1 MALPNPMYIDA
12 EAIHPASAVRLLA
25 FAATEGKEGVVE
37 NTDLRI
43 MSTPAP
49 SGAIRCMPGAYVVRA
64 KHTGGEKEAYAGKV
78 VEAEDISVNPTAAD
92 AGRTDLVILR
102 IENPYVAGSGSWA
115 QPTDPQEGPY
125 AHIRVIE
132 GVPANTQA
140 VQFWNSTWT
149 AITLARITR
158 APNRTTVEQSEITD
172 LRSLAKIAND
182 PIVEEDPPDDNPP
195 AIAYPFWM
203 DIVNETSSGDD
214 DTISD
219 DAGAGFLTWPADAT
233 WSVPIPSWATHAEVF
248 LQLLGIRQEGAGTYG
263 SLRVQ
268 IDGGTAATPAVTYD
282 FTTDGTVEGWRR
294 DPMFAA
300 GTVSIPTSIRGK
312 SKTFRAQ
319 ATIEDDPGQD
329 GTLRWT
335 RGSAAILQVVFKQA
349 PSYD

>member
-37 NTDLRI
+37 NLDLRVT
-43 MSTPAP
+43 STPAP
-49 SGAIRCMPGAYVVRA
+49 SGAIRVMPGAYVVRA

-78 VEAEDISVNPTAAD
+78 VEAEDVSVNPTAAD

-115 QPTDPQEGPY
+115 QPADPQEGPY

-132 GVPANTQA
+132 GVPANTQS
-140 VQFWNSTWT
+140 VVFWNNTWT

-158 APNRTTVEQSEITD
+158 GPNRTTVEQNEITD

-182 PIVEEDPPDDNPP
+182 PIVEEDPPDSNPP
-195 AIAYPFWM
+195 AIAYPFWL
-203 DIVNETSSGDD
+203 DIKNETSTSGDD
-214 DTISD
+214 IITDSAVGWVD
-219 DAGAGFLTWPADAT
+219 WPADAS
-233 WSVPIPSWATHAEVF
+233 WNVPIPSWATHAEVY
-248 LQLLGIRQEGAGTYG
+248 LQLLGVRQEEAGTYG

-268 IDGGTAATPAVTYD
+268 INGGTVATAAVTYD

-300 GTVSIPTSIRGK
+300 GTVNIPSSIRGTTK
-312 SKTFRAQ
+312 VFRCQ

-329 GTLRWT
+329 GILRWT
-335 RGSAAILQVVFKQA
+335 RGSAAVLQVVFKQA

>member
-195 AIAYPFWM
+195 EIAYPFWL
-203 DIVNETSSGDD
+203 DIVNETSSGT
-214 DTISD
+214 DTISSTGAWTDWPD
-219 DAGAGFLTWPADAT
+219 DASWN
-233 WSVPIPSWATHAEVF
+233 VPIPSWATKAEVF
-248 LQLLGIRQEGAGTYG
+248 LQITGIRQEDAGIWG
-263 SLRVQ
+263 NARVQ
-268 IDGGTAATPAVTYD
+268 IDGGTASTTSVAFD
-282 FTTDGTVEGWRR
+282 FTDDETGFTRHTMIAASTVAV
-294 DPMFAA
+294 P
-300 GTVSIPTSIRGK
+300 SSIRGK
-312 SKTFRAQ
+312 TKQFKAQ
-319 ATIEDDPGQD
+319 VNLSAIEGS
-329 GTLRWT
+329 GALRWT
-335 RGSAAILQVVFKQA
+335 RGSAAILQIVFKQS